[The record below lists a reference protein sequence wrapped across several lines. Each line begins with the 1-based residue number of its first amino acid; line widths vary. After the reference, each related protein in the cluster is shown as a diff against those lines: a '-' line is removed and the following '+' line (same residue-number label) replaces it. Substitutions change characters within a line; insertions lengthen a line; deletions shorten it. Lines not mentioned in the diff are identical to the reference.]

1 MEREEDSAES
11 ISGEQEI
18 LMKKLLDWQVIWQRF
33 DKLMDKEEEKVE
45 GCLVEW
51 RDQQKII
58 EKVVELSIHKIMKRE
73 LS

>member
-58 EKVVELSIHKIMKRE
+58 EKVVELSVHKIMKRE